1 MTQVSLPS
9 QTRNP
14 AVDRPPASDPGDGAA
29 LGTLHRIPG
38 LARHLTL
45 AVLAAI
51 SLFPCYYLLVNSLK
65 SRGRFADSQ
74 WDLPLSDLR
83 WDNYGRAWDVVA
95 RPLLNSIVVVGVS
108 VLAIL
113 ALAALTAYAFS
124 VIRFPG
130 HRIAYALTFV
140 LLMVPSFLLLLPLYL
155 QISNL
160 PAIKTNLSGII
171 LPSVAANLSF
181 AVVVLKSAFDDLPRD
196 VVDSARIDGA
206 GELRILWSIVLPL
219 CRPVLASVSII
230 QFVALWNDYLLPQLV
245 LAPQDRTVS
254 VALVAFTGN
263 PGQNSSPD
271 FGPLM
276 AGYVLAA
283 VPLILL
289 FSVLMRAY
297 IEGLTSGATKL

>member
-1 MTQVSLPS
+1 MTPV
-9 QTRNP
+9 P
-14 AVDRPPASDPGDGAA
+14 AIRRSPGVV
-29 LGTLHRIPG
+29 
-38 LARHLTL
+38 RHLLLTF
-45 AVLAAI
+45 LAAV
-51 SLFPCYYLLVNSLK
+51 SLFPCYYLLVNSVK
-65 SRGRFADSQ
+65 DPGQFAADQ
-74 WDLPLSDLR
+74 WNVPFSELHWS
-83 WDNYGRAWDVVA
+83 NYSRAWDVVA
-95 RPLLNSIVVVGVS
+95 RPLLNSVLVVGAS

-113 ALAALTAYAFS
+113 ALASVTAYAFAI
-124 VIRFPG
+124 IRFPG
-130 HRIAYALTFV
+130 HRLAYGLTFV

-160 PAIKTNLSGII
+160 PAIKDNLTGII
-171 LPSVAANLSF
+171 LPSIAANLSF
-181 AVVVLKSAFDDLPRD
+181 AIVVLKSAFDELPRD
-196 VVDSARIDGA
+196 MIASARMDGA
-206 GELRILWSIVLPL
+206 GELRILRSIVLPL
-219 CRPVLASVSII
+219 NRPVLASVGII
-230 QFVALWNDYLLPQLV
+230 QAVALWNDYLLPQLV

-289 FSVLMRAY
+289 FSFLMRAY